1 MLRHPDHVGGLWRR
15 TLYILEDGKMFEGEL
30 IMNISWPT
38 TSVMNGI
45 GTARVPGEALR
56 SRLEAMIEP
65 LRFRS
70 LQGRRHWCLGWQSHR
85 TYSAIWIS
93 LVADM
98 QV

>member
-1 MLRHPDHVGGLWRR
+1 M
-15 TLYILEDGKMFEGEL
+15 YILEDGKMFEDEL

-56 SRLEAMIEP
+56 LEAMIEP
-65 LRFRS
+65 
-70 LQGRRHWCLGWQSHR
+70 QGRRHWCLGWQSHR
-85 TYSAIWIS
+85 THSATWIS

-98 QV
+98 QVYF